1 MKQDIR
7 QLFEGENGFLSMTR
21 LLCFLSFFPATYMA
35 VKLMTENALTIYVG
49 CYALAYLG
57 GKVGDA
63 LVTAA
68 EDKGKKE

>member
-1 MKQDIR
+1 MNELKQF
-7 QLFEGENGFLSMTR
+7 FEGEDGVLSMTR

-63 LVTAA
+63 LIT
-68 EDKGKKE
+68 KQTKE